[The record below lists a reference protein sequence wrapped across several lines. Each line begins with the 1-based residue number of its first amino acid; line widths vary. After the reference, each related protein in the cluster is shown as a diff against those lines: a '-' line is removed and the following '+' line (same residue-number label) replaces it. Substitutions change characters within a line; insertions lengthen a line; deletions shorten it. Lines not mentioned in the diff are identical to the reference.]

1 LDKVDV
7 LDIVEYIGYT
17 YDQRALMKKSIL
29 VIVLSILTGVSLI
42 ALEGYEVKTFHQDIE
57 KNIIS
62 LDMVYNETTKN
73 LIVIYKI
80 KYRSFDE
87 GTAFVTVRDAIQT
100 FADEHGYK
108 SYQTYSEDRIIY
120 RDKLTEF
127 RRFIVLG
134 K

>member
-1 LDKVDV
+1 
-7 LDIVEYIGYT
+7 
-17 YDQRALMKKSIL
+17 MKKSIL
-29 VIVLSILTGVSLI
+29 VILLSILSGISLI

-57 KNIIS
+57 KNIVS

-87 GTAFVTVRDAIQT
+87 GTAFVAVRDAIQT

-108 SYQTYSEDRIIY
+108 SYKTYSEDRIIY